1 MKDLVGIGKT
11 VKTVSDAVRGAVPVL
26 YRPTA
31 IKKEGRARTEVA
43 ASRVEAMARAE
54 VRAALIRQEGETA
67 LADRAKQRF
76 LFEQSMQQQSLE
88 NILVKAVEYSK
99 KQKKRRGRKIS
110 EHWLYRLLINSKD
123 VTDEEV
129 QDIFAKLI
137 VEQGSE
143 GKNAISYMTLDAL
156 RLLNRD
162 TLNLSRFSA
171 NCITFSELSV
181 SECVTPIPTN
191 GLETRNSVNYTSL
204 A

>member
-1 MKDLVGIGKT
+1 MKDFVGVGKT
-11 VKTVSDAVRGAVPVL
+11 VKTVSDAVRGAVSVL

-31 IKKEGRARTEVA
+31 IRKEGRARIDVA
-43 ASRVEAMARAE
+43 ASRVEAMAKAE
-54 VRAALIRQEGETA
+54 VRAALIRQEGEIT

-88 NILVKAVEYSK
+88 NILVKAVEYSEK
-99 KQKKRRGRKIS
+99 RKKRKGRKIS
-110 EHWLYRLLINSKD
+110 ENWLYRLMINAKD
-123 VTDEEV
+123 VTDDEV

-156 RLLNRD
+156 RLLNRGM
-162 TLNLSRFSA
+162 LSISRFSA
-171 NCITFSELSV
+171 NCITFSEPCV
-181 SECVTPIPTN
+181 SECVIPIPTN
-191 GLETRNSVNYTSL
+191 GLETRNSVNCTSL